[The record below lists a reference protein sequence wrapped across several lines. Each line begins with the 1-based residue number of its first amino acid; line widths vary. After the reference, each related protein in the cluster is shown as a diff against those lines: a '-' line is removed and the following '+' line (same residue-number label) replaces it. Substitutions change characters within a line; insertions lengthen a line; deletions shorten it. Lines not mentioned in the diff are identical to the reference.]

1 MTFNLN
7 EDEIA
12 DMQET
17 IGELIENY
25 LEENIVFFFNDD
37 FQDEMISSISSLV
50 YYDMLNGVE
59 LSSEEELEILEQ
71 DINELVEDSVENYFQ
86 FNRIPKRSNSITFE
100 DLHQDSEEE
109 LKDKIEFLEMQEQP
123 EQKTK
128 EWYQFRYN
136 LITASNLWKVFG
148 TDSQVN
154 SLIYEK
160 CKPFEEIGGDGLQSG
175 PLFWGIKYEPITIL
189 IYEKM
194 FHTKIQDFGCI
205 KHVKYP
211 YIGASPDGINV
222 NPTSMRYGRML
233 EIKNIFNR
241 EITGVPKKEYW
252 VQMQLQMEVCN
263 LESCDFVET
272 RIKEFEN
279 QGEYIEKCNEHEY
292 YGIVVVLMPIFKP
305 CDISSNDEVLVYN
318 KNKLVHRVLTEG
330 TIEEI
335 ESQTGCIKE
344 DNENFYISEINYWYL
359 DELSCVFVKRNKPWF
374 EKSLPLIK
382 DVWNIIEKERVDG
395 YEHRASKK
403 RKPSIDNT
411 ESPGKCLLAMSD
423 DSC

>member
-25 LEENIVFFFNDD
+25 LEENIVYFFNDD

-50 YYDMLNGVE
+50 YYDMLNGIE
-59 LSSEEELEILEQ
+59 LSSEEDLEILEQ

-100 DLHQDSEEE
+100 DVYQDSDEE
-109 LKDKIEFLEMQEQP
+109 LKNKIEFLEMQEQP
-123 EQKTK
+123 EQKTR

-148 TDSQVN
+148 TESQVN

-205 KHVKYP
+205 KHTNYP

-222 NPTSMRYGRML
+222 DPTSMRYGRML

-279 QGEYIEKCNEHEY
+279 QEEYIEKCSEHEY

-305 CDISSNDEVLVYN
+305 CDISSNEQVLVYN

-335 ESQTGCIKE
+335 ESQIDCIKE
-344 DNENFYISEINYWYL
+344 DNE
-359 DELSCVFVKRNKPWF
+359 K
-374 EKSLPLIK
+374 
-382 DVWNIIEKERVDG
+382 
-395 YEHRASKK
+395 
-403 RKPSIDNT
+403 
-411 ESPGKCLLAMSD
+411 LLY
-423 DSC
+423 